1 MKYALYLYVSTLQS
15 MCAVPSMGVFISF
28 LMLCFP
34 SMLLR
39 YFLNVVI
46 FMLH

>member
-1 MKYALYLYVSTLQS
+1 MKYVLYLYVDPFQS
-15 MCAVPSMGVFISF
+15 MCAVSSMGVFISF

-34 SMLLR
+34 GMLLR
-39 YFLNVVI
+39 YFLNDVV